1 MNTRRDHWK
10 KVIWDLTNVTNI
22 NSYAEY
28 KAFWISELLWLYYD
42 YNYNIQGR
50 VVQSWV
56 KITRGIVRNVIS
68 EMKE

>member
-22 NSYAEY
+22 NSYTEY

-42 YNYNIQGR
+42 YNYNVQGR
-50 VVQSWV
+50 VVQIWV